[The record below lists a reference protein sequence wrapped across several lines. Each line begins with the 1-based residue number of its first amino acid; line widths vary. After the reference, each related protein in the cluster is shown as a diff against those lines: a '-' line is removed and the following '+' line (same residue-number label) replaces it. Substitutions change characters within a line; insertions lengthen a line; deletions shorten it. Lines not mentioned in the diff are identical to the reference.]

1 MDTGQARGLAI
12 ATLDFI
18 LTAAR
23 EHFTDSLENY
33 LSAKKVKL
41 TASEKLDIDK
51 LFADAFNSSLVAEV
65 SALLSFMLYSE
76 LNNPEIVKRIV
87 PDFLDEYQSKM
98 EPIPAELEKETKDL
112 KSLAQRTLEAE
123 GEKSEI
129 VKSLAQDLAAM
140 TEIKPLRGSFD
151 AILLSLL
158 GQ

>member
-1 MDTGQARGLAI
+1 MDTQQARSQAVAI
-12 ATLDFI
+12 LDLI

-23 EHFTDSLENY
+23 EHFTDSLEGY

-76 LNNPEIVKRIV
+76 LNNAEIINRIV
-87 PDFLDEYQSKM
+87 PDFLDEYQSKL
-98 EPIPAELEKETKDL
+98 ERIPAELEKEAKDL
-112 KSLAQRTLEAE
+112 RSLAQRTLESE

-129 VKSLAQDLAAM
+129 VKSLTQDLAAM
-140 TEIKPLRGSFD
+140 TEMKPLRGSFD